1 MSRPPLHAI
10 PGFVAVAKHGS
21 LSAAA
26 AQLHLT
32 VSALSHQI
40 SGLEQ
45 RLRVQL
51 FTRGP
56 RGVALTGD
64 GERLF
69 REIGPHYEA
78 LERAL
83 RTPTRQRRTTLALS
97 TLPSFGTSWLVPR
110 LPAFLAAHPDLE
122 LNLSSGIELVDFARD
137 EFDAAL
143 RYGAGDWPG
152 LHQEHLFDE
161 WLVPVAAPQLASGA
175 GTRSRRALEQWP
187 LLGDPDGIWQRWFEQ
202 HGGTPPRRYVAHF
215 DASETRMR
223 AAAEG
228 LGVAL
233 APALMA
239 RPLLEA
245 KRLVQLSPK
254 RLRAGRAYWL
264 VYPSRSADHPPL
276 LAFRDWLRAERAR

>member
-40 SGLEQ
+40 SGLEE

-56 RGVALTGD
+56 RGVRLTVD
-64 GERLF
+64 GERLY
-69 REIGPHYEA
+69 REVGPHYEA

-83 RTPTRQRRTTLALS
+83 RAPAKRRAATLALS
-97 TLPSFGTSWLVPR
+97 TLPAFGTSWLVPR
-110 LPAFLAAHPDLE
+110 LPAFLALHPEIE

-143 RYGAGDWPG
+143 RYGAGGWAG
-152 LHQEHLFDE
+152 LHEEHLFDE
-161 WLVPVAAPQLASGA
+161 WLVPVAAPELVRGA
-175 GTRSRRALEQWP
+175 ARESRRQFESWP
-187 LLGDPDGIWQRWFEQ
+187 LLGDPDGIWPRWFEQ
-202 HGGTPPRRYVAHF
+202 HGGAPPRRYVAHF
-215 DASETRMR
+215 DNSETRMR

-245 KRLVQLSPK
+245 KRLVLLSPK
-254 RLRAGRAYWL
+254 RMRAGRAYWL
-264 VYPSRSADHPPL
+264 VYPSRSAEHAPL
-276 LAFRDWLRAERAR
+276 VALREWLRAERAR